1 METGGLS
8 HDCDILQIKAV
19 HDNDKLN
26 MYIYPSQQI
35 SKSASDVTKLTI
47 VNGTLCYNG
56 KKVLTTS
63 TKGALSDFI
72 TFLKGIP
79 NPVLVGHNI
88 KSFYLLFLYNHLNRC
103 QLWEVF
109 LGIVAG
115 FVDTLLV
122 FKKKIP

>member
-1 METGGLS
+1 M
-8 HDCDILQIKAV
+8 
-19 HDNDKLN
+19 
-26 MYIYPSQQI
+26 M
-35 SKSASDVTKLTI
+35 
-47 VNGTLCYNG
+47 G

-72 TFLKGIP
+72 TFSKGIL

-88 KSFYLLFLYNHLNRC
+88 KSFDLLFLYNHLNRC

-122 FKKKIP
+122 FKKEFP